1 MKCEHLLTAALVVVC
16 LSASTAWA
24 QRGHGGG
31 LGGGVSGPSASGHAN
46 ADARHTTDHDAAADH
61 KMSGSPGAS
70 TGSMAHATDIS
81 TRLGQNAALS
91 SRLQA
96 LLPAGA
102 NLQQEAMGFRNLGQF
117 TAAAHVSKNL
127 GIPFD
132 QLKAKMT
139 GPNAESLGKAI
150 HDLRP
155 GLDNK
160 TVKTDVKVAEKQ
172 ARTDLE
178 ATEQQ
183 KEAAEARREAAENDR

>member
-1 MKCEHLLTAALVVVC
+1 MKYEHLLTAALVAVC
-16 LSASTAWA
+16 LSGGAAWA

-31 LGGGVSGPSASGHAN
+31 LGGGVSGPPVSGHAN
-46 ADARHTTDHDAAADH
+46 ADARATTDHGASADH
-61 KMSGSPGAS
+61 KMSGSQGAS
-70 TGSMAHATDIS
+70 TGSMAHATDVS
-81 TRLGQNAALS
+81 TRLEQNAALS
-91 SRLQA
+91 SRLRV

-102 NLQQEAMGFRNLGQF
+102 NLQQEAMGFKNLGQF

-132 QLKAKMT
+132 QLKGKMT
-139 GPNAESLGKAI
+139 GPNGESLGKAI

-155 GLDNK
+155 DLDNK

-178 ATEQQ
+178 ATEQR
-183 KEAAEARREAAENDR
+183 KETAENDR